1 MSDSPTSVM
10 NQGFFICQPS
20 FVFFCVW
27 LLHLDLLHWICSILR
42 FPFPSLLARWLRS
55 ILFSTLLSEHLIR
68 EKPRSDSFIPALLF
82 LTSLNW
88 VFILTEEVV
97 YTISSFKH
105 LPSCKQFQ
113 TKLRIVLYKVK
124 IINPQIR
131 AKSDLPGTLY
141 SPALSCANTLNADL

>member
-1 MSDSPTSVM
+1 M
-10 NQGFFICQPS
+10 
-20 FVFFCVW
+20 W
-27 LLHLDLLHWICSILR
+27 KKL
-42 FPFPSLLARWLRS
+42 
-55 ILFSTLLSEHLIR
+55 
-68 EKPRSDSFIPALLF
+68 RSDSIIPALWF